1 MDLNQELYFAH
12 PSTKIK
18 VNKIY
23 NSHYSG
29 SPVWNLFGGAHS
41 LESSYNKSIKVMLDL
56 PLATHRSLIEPL
68 SDERHV
74 KLVLI
79 RRFVGFME
87 KIDNSGKKALMMLK
101 DAAIKDVRSTTG
113 SNFRNIML
121 LAGKT
126 CVEDV
131 SRGCLDYINYF
142 KLEEEDKWKV
152 GVIKE
157 IIDVRNGL
165 IDVAGFELEQLVQI
179 SDYLCTS

>member
-1 MDLNQELYFAH
+1 MFA
-12 PSTKIK
+12 PK
-18 VNKIY
+18 VNKSY

-79 RRFVGFME
+79 RRFVEFME

-113 SNFRNIML
+113 RNFRNIML
-121 LAGKT
+121 GGGAT
-126 CVEDV
+126 RV
-131 SRGCLDYINYF
+131 SENCRFYNFSCAHLHFY
-142 KLEEEDKWKV
+142 KKK
-152 GVIKE
+152 
-157 IIDVRNGL
+157 R
-165 IDVAGFELEQLVQI
+165 
-179 SDYLCTS
+179 T